1 MARRTRKKVTRRKIT
16 VTDTGKEIVAT
27 MPGPDGGFLTISAG
41 ADLELIRSL
50 IKKRQEL
57 GKQIAK
63 VIAAQRGFP
72 ITDLESIEDV
82 TPYPPP

>member
-1 MARRTRKKVTRRKIT
+1 MARRTGKKATRRKIT

-27 MPGPDGGFLTISAG
+27 MTGPDGGFLTISAS
-41 ADLELIRSL
+41 ADLKLIRRL
-50 IKKRQEL
+50 IKKRQEI

-63 VIAAQRGFP
+63 VIAAQRGFAT
-72 ITDLESIEDV
+72 TDLECIEDV